1 MVCRVLF
8 FENSINSLVW
18 DTRPLTI
25 VPVFKAAA
33 KEYDAWFDRNQT
45 VYKSEVM
52 ALQRFLPPSQGGLEI
67 GVGTGRFAVPLG
79 LQVGVEPAKSM
90 ADLAR
95 RRGVTVVRAVA
106 EALPFRDVSFN
117 LVVLVT
123 VLCFLP
129 APLLALREAAR
140 ILKPGGRLIIGMI
153 DRDSPLG
160 QRYEAH
166 KMENV
171 FYRQAHFHPVSQVLD
186 WIAQLPFQG
195 VQTCQTL
202 FGNLGDITGLEPVQN
217 GHGAGGFVV
226 IAAERT

>member
-1 MVCRVLF
+1 MA
-8 FENSINSLVW
+8 IM
-18 DTRPLTI
+18 
-25 VPVFKAAA
+25 PVFEEGAQ
-33 KEYDAWFDRNQT
+33 EYDAWFDRHRA
-45 VYKSEVM
+45 VYESEIM
-52 ALQRFLPPSQGGLEI
+52 ALRRFLPPLQGGLEI

-90 ADLAR
+90 ADLAH
-95 RRGVTVVRAVA
+95 RRGITVVRGVA
-106 EALPFRDVSFN
+106 EALPFRDLSFH
-117 LVVLVT
+117 LAVLVT

-166 KMENV
+166 KRESA
-171 FYRQAHFHPVSQVLD
+171 FYHQAHFYPVRQVID
-186 WIAQLPFQG
+186 WIGKLPFRG

-202 FGNLGDITGLEPVQN
+202 FRDLGETTGPEPVQD
-217 GHGAGGFVV
+217 GHGGGGFVV

>member
-1 MVCRVLF
+1 MA
-8 FENSINSLVW
+8 IM
-18 DTRPLTI
+18 
-25 VPVFKAAA
+25 PVFEEGAQ
-33 KEYDAWFDRNQT
+33 EYDAWFDRHRA
-45 VYKSEVM
+45 VYESEIM
-52 ALQRFLPPSQGGLEI
+52 ALRRFLPPVQGGLEI

-90 ADLAR
+90 ADLAH
-95 RRGVTVVRAVA
+95 RRGITVVRAVA
-106 EALPFRDVSFN
+106 EALPFRDVSFR
-117 LVVLVT
+117 LAVLVT

-166 KMENV
+166 KRESA
-171 FYRQAHFHPVSQVLD
+171 FYHQAHFYPVRQVID
-186 WIAQLPFQG
+186 WIGKLPFRG

-202 FGNLGDITGLEPVQN
+202 FRDLGETTGPEPVQD
-217 GHGAGGFVV
+217 GHGGGGFVV